1 MFIICCMGWI
11 AMDKLSH
18 KLSQTQKAVIFASS
32 GIVVFLFVF
41 CTALIVGRYSIS
53 FENFFRMIGDPASY
67 PMERSIVV
75 NLRLPRTII
84 AALTGIALSLS
95 GLLYQETFQNKL
107 VSPDLL
113 GVSSGSG
120 KFIFSVLLHLFY
132 IFVTFLR
139 LLCRSICKNS
149 KTG

>member
-1 MFIICCMGWI
+1 
-11 AMDKLSH
+11 MDKHSH
-18 KLSQTQKAVIFASS
+18 KLSQNKKAIIFACC
-32 GIVVFLFVF
+32 GIALFLIIF
-41 CTALIVGRYSIS
+41 CVALMVGRYNIS
-53 FENFFRMIGDPASY
+53 LPDFFKILSDPEGHK
-67 PMERSIVV
+67 MERSIVL

-120 KFIFSVLLHLFY
+120 VGAGA
-132 IFVTFLR
+132 LR
-139 LLCRSICKNS
+139 R
-149 KTG
+149 TGPQGR